1 MSRTPVVR
9 IGSSAVLAAVACLA
23 ACKGQSQS
31 SGGPTRPPEQIGAP
45 DIAASADPSLA
56 GASEGLHYYRARCA
70 PCHGETGRGDGP
82 DLIKKKI
89 SQKTMA
95 DYTNPEWQMTI
106 SDEDIRNIIL
116 YGGPGVGK
124 GIGMPSFGDL
134 QGKNQ
139 ILDELIAIIR
149 GFAKK

>member
-1 MSRTPVVR
+1 MSRTLVIR

-23 ACKGQSQS
+23 ACKGQSQN

-45 DIAASADPSLA
+45 AVAASSDPSLA
-56 GASEGLHYYRARCA
+56 GLSEGQHYYRAQCA

-82 DLIKKKI
+82 DVIKKKL
-89 SQKTMA
+89 SQRVA

-106 SDEDIRNIIL
+106 TDEEMRNIIL
-116 YGGPGVGK
+116 YGGAGVGK
-124 GIGMPSFGDL
+124 GIDMPSFGYL
-134 QGKNQ
+134 QGKNH
-139 ILDELIAIIR
+139 IMDELIAIIR